1 MACRRVNP
9 HEGNP
14 AFCGEFLGPLI
25 SFFRVQ
31 GEDDGIAMANDSDFG
46 LAGSVW
52 MKDDARGLRL
62 ASRVDAGMPFFNN
75 IDWSDAKLP
84 FGGIKHS
91 GRGRELSRMGIQE
104 FVNRKL
110 VRSGRMAAP
119 A

>member
-1 MACRRVNP
+1 M
-9 HEGNP
+9 
-14 AFCGEFLGPLI
+14 

-31 GEDDGIAMANDSDFG
+31 GEGDGIALANDSDFG
-46 LAGSVW
+46 LAGLVW

-62 ASRVDAGMPFFNN
+62 ASRVDAAMPFFNN
-75 IDWSDAKLP
+75 IDWSVAKLP

-110 VRSGRMAAP
+110 VRSRRMAAP

>member
-1 MACRRVNP
+1 MACRSVNP
-9 HEGNP
+9 HDGNP
-14 AFCGEFLGPLI
+14 AFCGEFLGPVV
-25 SFFRVQ
+25 SFFRVN
-31 GEDDGIAMANDSDFG
+31 GEDDGIALANDSDFG
-46 LAGSVW
+46 LAISVW

-62 ASRVDAGMPFFNN
+62 ASRVDAGMPLFNN

-84 FGGIKHS
+84 FGIKHS
-91 GRGRELSRMGIQE
+91 GRGRELSHTGIQE

>member
-1 MACRRVNP
+1 MACRSVNP
-9 HEGNP
+9 HDGNP
-14 AFCGEFLGPLI
+14 AFCGEFLGPVV
-25 SFFRVQ
+25 SFFRVK
-31 GEDDGIAMANDSDFG
+31 GDDDGITLANESDFG

-91 GRGRELSRMGIQE
+91 GRGRELSRTGIQE
-104 FVNRKL
+104 FVNKKL
-110 VRSGRMAAP
+110 IRSGRMAAP